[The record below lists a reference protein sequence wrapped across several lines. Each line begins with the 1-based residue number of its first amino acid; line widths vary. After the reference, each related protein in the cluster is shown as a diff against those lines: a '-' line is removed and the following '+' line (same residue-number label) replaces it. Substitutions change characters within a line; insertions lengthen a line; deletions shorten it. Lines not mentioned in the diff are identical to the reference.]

1 MEKKI
6 NGREVSVHTKG
17 NRVGER
23 SGDETFVYLT
33 AVWLHKPTHATP
45 LQTQPHTLFLCQF
58 SSFDLGL
65 CVTGNPWGRL
75 GAIFAIS
82 HEPVFTSKPEV

>member
-1 MEKKI
+1 M
-6 NGREVSVHTKG
+6 HTKG
-17 NRVGER
+17 NRMGER

-33 AVWLHKPTHATP
+33 AVWLHKPTHATSP
-45 LQTQPHTLFLCQF
+45 QAQPHALFLCKF

-65 CVTGNPWGRL
+65 SVTGNPRGRL

-82 HEPVFTSKPEV
+82 HEPVFTSTPEV